1 MQTSSTHVIH
11 DYVEDAAIMRFYGL
25 DTLEPDVWMDISGDD
40 PSAESTFQQFARPG
54 NVAEAHVAPSEAEVD
69 SQALNDADP
78 LGIYGSV
85 LESEPPRNL
94 GLSQIKEKSVIMVGN
109 KSFQPRQFLL
119 QVHKNTSYN
128 DLVRGEEH
136 LRQGVDQ
143 RAEALKSLVHTNFDR
158 FVSAKNTIDHVYE
171 EMKSKQLNEDQDYGT
186 GALRAALEDA
196 NTRAEQ
202 IYGPIVERRQR
213 VDKVRSTLTILQRY
227 KFFFNLPSSLLESI
241 KQSKYDTAIRDYKRG
256 KYLYQSLNGNENI
269 GDEVVSA
276 MSNTETFGM
285 TDLHRKVFEKVWA
298 EVNKIVVELQS
309 VLLKMLADPWRS
321 MDEQEKTINFLF
333 DLDTTK
339 DPAWFYLDSQYLW
352 IVGLMKETYE
362 AGLEKIKLAMHS
374 LESEESSI
382 VRSLSLKKA
391 IAQLS
396 SAASNNTKNDGSNI
410 NSNSSGMGGRGG
422 SGGISSIGI
431 SASSGGGGGGGG
443 GGSGLGNS
451 GINNNAGV
459 NGIVEADIRTW
470 RAILEMVQSL
480 SALLHRCLPDF
491 WRLSKAFIEGKFVKK
506 TGNSNTSN
514 SSNVGTAGNTDMLSD
529 LAEGGGGGGGGRR
542 RRQGV
547 DLGKVDQCRKMA
559 RNIVDLYSSLLS
571 THFGLDERVLPVRR
585 MADDSEQTVLPSF
598 LPPNAN
604 SIHVAEYF
612 TRIVAD
618 LANCVNDMHGI
629 HLAGDAFSG
638 LTELM
643 EKARWKFVDV
653 LCKCWER
660 DAKTF
665 YMLEDWVLDPES
677 PQCTGL
683 LKRYYEYH
691 KFCARSAYKM
701 ASLMAVTDDAIQQG
715 RHDIGSDYVEK
726 IRSSFLESTYAFLDG
741 LVQLAFSDYVPL
753 NERDELML
761 AKKRDKIDVHSM
773 DIRILLTVSNLSFM
787 RSTVMRKLVLLF
799 EMAYKCSME
808 EDLKTLIDVVDQ
820 LDRILFNDYVKRK
833 SLLIK
838 DIIRQG
844 ILLSGIDW
852 YSISKPTEVHS
863 FVYEALMTLVMVHAQ
878 VSSVTRQ
885 LIHRALSLLL
895 ENMANDCLESFRQ
908 VERFGMGGM
917 LQATLEIE
925 FMHQTLSQY
934 LTPTASET
942 LHLIYQTLEY
952 AYNPQQQHSGNL
964 QSELNHVKELLV
976 FSRKST
982 VVQFLC
988 FKQNK
993 DRR

>member
-1 MQTSSTHVIH
+1 
-11 DYVEDAAIMRFYGL
+11 
-25 DTLEPDVWMDISGDD
+25 
-40 PSAESTFQQFARPG
+40 
-54 NVAEAHVAPSEAEVD
+54 
-69 SQALNDADP
+69 
-78 LGIYGSV
+78 
-85 LESEPPRNL
+85 
-94 GLSQIKEKSVIMVGN
+94 MVGN

-227 KFFFNLPSSLLESI
+227 KFFFNLPSTKLLFYFTFFLKKYI
-241 KQSKYDTAIRDYKRG
+241 FSKYDTAIRDYKRG

-431 SASSGGGGGGGG
+431 SASSGG
-443 GGSGLGNS
+443 
-451 GINNNAGV
+451 
-459 NGIVEADIRTW
+459 ADIRTW

-514 SSNVGTAGNTDMLSD
+514 SSN
-529 LAEGGGGGGGGRR
+529 
-542 RRQGV
+542 
-547 DLGKVDQCRKMA
+547 VDQCRKMA

>member
-1 MQTSSTHVIH
+1 
-11 DYVEDAAIMRFYGL
+11 
-25 DTLEPDVWMDISGDD
+25 
-40 PSAESTFQQFARPG
+40 
-54 NVAEAHVAPSEAEVD
+54 
-69 SQALNDADP
+69 
-78 LGIYGSV
+78 
-85 LESEPPRNL
+85 
-94 GLSQIKEKSVIMVGN
+94 MVGN

-128 DLVRGEEH
+128 DLVRGEEY

-143 RAEALKSLVHTNFDR
+143 RSEALKSLVHTNFDR

-186 GALRAALEDA
+186 GALRTALEDA

-256 KYLYQSLNGNENI
+256 KYLYQSLNGDENI

-276 MSNTETFGM
+276 MSNTELFGM
-285 TDLHRKVFEKVWA
+285 TDMHRKVFEKVWA

-362 AGLEKIKLAMHS
+362 AGLEKIKVAVHV
-374 LESEESSI
+374 LEPEESATL
-382 VRSLSLKKA
+382 RSLSLKKA
-391 IAQLS
+391 IAQLPSTGSNS
-396 SAASNNTKNDGSNI
+396 SKNDGATNGQS
-410 NSNSSGMGGRGG
+410 G
-422 SGGISSIGI
+422 SGT
-431 SASSGGGGGGGG
+431 
-443 GGSGLGNS
+443 N
-451 GINNNAGV
+451 GINNNA
-459 NGIVEADIRTW
+459 GIVEADIRVW

-506 TGNSNTSN
+506 GVSP
-514 SSNVGTAGNTDMLSD
+514 GNTDMLSD
-529 LAEGGGGGGGGRR
+529 LAEGGGGGGGRR

-571 THFGLDERVLPVRR
+571 THFGLDERELRVQR
-585 MADDSEQTVLPSF
+585 MADDSEQIVLPSF

-701 ASLMAVTDDAIQQG
+701 ASLMAVTDDAIQQA

-773 DIRILLTVSNLSFM
+773 DVRILLTVSNLSFM
-787 RSTVMRKLVLLF
+787 RSTVMRKLVVLF
-799 EMAYKCSME
+799 EIAYKCSME

-988 FKQNK
+988 FKQNNK
-993 DRR
+993 ERK